1 MTCLEVF
8 QTSNYKEIIPLPKK
22 EKVDLQKVKF
32 KSVSARTDNQ
42 RNYIKEI
49 VSKDIV
55 ICEGPAGSGKTHI
68 AIGMA
73 MQYLYQKKV
82 DKILIARPA
91 VESGE
96 DIGYLPGDADAK
108 LSPYVRPVLDEL
120 QYFASWNEIKEMQN
134 SKVLEIVPIGY
145 MRGRT
150 FKDAFVVV
158 DECQNCKT
166 DQIKMVLTRLGD
178 SSKMVLTGDATQ
190 SDLEK
195 KHQGGFQYAFDLCYE
210 KIDDVGCVELDTCD
224 IIRHPL
230 VGKIVNSWPLYLDNY
245 QRYGKIED

>member
-1 MTCLEVF
+1 MAR
-8 QTSNYKEIIPLPKK
+8 KK
-22 EKVDLQKVKF
+22 EQFELEKIKF

-42 RNYIKEI
+42 RHYIKTI
-49 VSKDIV
+49 NDRDIV

-73 MQYLYQKKV
+73 LQHLSKGKV
-82 DKILIARPA
+82 EKILIARPA

-108 LSPYVRPVLDEL
+108 LNPYVRPILDEL
-120 QYFASWNEIKEMQN
+120 QYYASFNEIKEMQN
-134 SKVLEIVPIGY
+134 SKILEIVPIGY

-158 DECQNCKT
+158 DECQNCTT
-166 DQIKMVLTRLGD
+166 DQMKMVLTRLGE
-178 SSKMVLTGDATQ
+178 SSKMVLTGDVTQ

-195 KHQGGFQYAFDLCYE
+195 RHQGGFQFAYDLCYYTLPH
-210 KIDDVGCVELDTCD
+210 DVGCVRLEKAD
-224 IIRHPL
+224 IVRHEL
-230 VGKIVNSWPLYLDNY
+230 VGKIVELWGKHVDIYKS
-245 QRYGKIED
+245 QGKILT